1 MAKKPG
7 YEKLER
13 KVKELE
19 KQAVER
25 KRAEEALGEFR
36 EFKEKIISESP
47 IGMSIYDASGQCV
60 AANDSIGRIIGATKE
75 QVLEQNYNNIESWKK
90 SGMLD
95 KAKSAIRENS
105 KRRYD
110 LIVRSTFFQ
119 AVRRNLCAML
129 E

>member
-1 MAKKPG
+1 MGFFSFLQSEDFLMAKKPS

-47 IGMSIYDASGQCV
+47 IGMM
-60 AANDSIGRIIGATKE
+60 E
-75 QVLEQNYNNIESWKK
+75 
-90 SGMLD
+90 
-95 KAKSAIRENS
+95 
-105 KRRYD
+105 
-110 LIVRSTFFQ
+110 
-119 AVRRNLCAML
+119 
-129 E
+129 